1 MAKSNMRFAAL
12 LLLAQFTS
20 FTLAQRGTYAPTT
33 DAPTVTT
40 DAPTV
45 TTIAPST
52 GAPTAAPTDTA
63 TNPPTLAPSTLAPT
77 TSPSTLAPT
86 ESPTVPPT
94 MPALT
99 DAQAVASIAAA
110 RARVAYRN
118 NAVAPAS
125 IDPVDDAEL
134 GGKKCPAD
142 YHLMGADDHSIVSGG
157 TASPT
162 ANGDTYWCQK
172 NDEIYKTVTYQKT
185 LDPTGTVAALAATD
199 ATLGEA
205 RDLSQSHDVTAR
217 EQHALIEASGQTLLE
232 ETILDADAAM
242 VLAKT
247 GDTRESTLAPTVT
260 LSNSPTT
267 TAEAADERSRAQ
279 NNSPALGR

>member
-12 LLLAQFTS
+12 LLMAQLTS
-20 FTLAQRGTYAPTT
+20 FTLAQRGTYAPT
-33 DAPTVTT
+33 VTT

-45 TTIAPST
+45 TTAAPTVTTIAPSLSPSVTTAAPSVSPTIAPST
-52 GAPTAAPTDTA
+52 Q
-63 TNPPTLAPSTLAPT
+63 APSTSPT
-77 TSPSTLAPT
+77 TAAPT

-118 NAVAPAS
+118 NAVAPGS
-125 IDPVDDAEL
+125 IDPVDDVEL

-157 TASPT
+157 TATPT
-162 ANGDTYWCQK
+162 ATGADYWCQK

-185 LDPTGTVAALAATD
+185 LDPTGTVEALAAT
-199 ATLGEA
+199 ATTLGEA
-205 RDLSQSHDVTAR
+205 RDLSQSHDVLAR

-232 ETILDADAAM
+232 ETIDDADSAM
-242 VLAKT
+242 LLAKT
-247 GDTRESTLAPTVT
+247 GDARESTLSPTVT
-260 LSNSPTT
+260 LSNSPTSA
-267 TAEAADERSRAQ
+267 AEHAATIERAQ
-279 NNSPALGR
+279 NKAPALG

>member
-1 MAKSNMRFAAL
+1 MRFAAL

-20 FTLAQRGTYAPTT
+20 FTLAQRGTYAPTVT
-33 DAPTVTT
+33 TAAPTVTT

-45 TTIAPST
+45 TTDAPSLSPSVTTDAPSVSPTNSPST
-52 GAPTAAPTDTA
+52 G
-63 TNPPTLAPSTLAPT
+63 APT

-94 MPALT
+94 MPPLT

-118 NAVAPAS
+118 NAVVPAS
-125 IDPVDDAEL
+125 IDPVFDVEL
-134 GGKKCPAD
+134 DGMKCPAD

-185 LDPTGTVAALAATD
+185 LDPNGTVAALAATD
-199 ATLGEA
+199 GTLGEA

-247 GDTRESTLAPTVT
+247 GDTRESTLAPTVF

-267 TAEAADERSRAQ
+267 IAERADERSRAQ

>member
-20 FTLAQRGTYAPTT
+20 FTLAQRGTYAPT
-33 DAPTVTT
+33 DAPTG
-40 DAPTV
+40 APT
-45 TTIAPST
+45 APPTAATATPTSL
-52 GAPTAAPTDTA
+52 APTAAPTDTA
-63 TNPPTLAPSTLAPT
+63 TDAPTGTPTTLAPT

-125 IDPVDDAEL
+125 IDPVDDGM

-199 ATLGEA
+199 GTLGEA

-260 LSNSPTT
+260 LTNSPTT
-267 TAEAADERSRAQ
+267 IAEGADERSRAQ

>member
-20 FTLAQRGTYAPTT
+20 FTLAQRGTYAPT
-33 DAPTVTT
+33 DAPTG
-40 DAPTV
+40 APT
-45 TTIAPST
+45 APPTAATATPTSL
-52 GAPTAAPTDTA
+52 APTAAPTDTA
-63 TNPPTLAPSTLAPT
+63 TDAPTGTPTTLAPT

-125 IDPVDDAEL
+125 IDPVYDAEL
-134 GGKKCPAD
+134 DGKKCPAD

-205 RDLSQSHDVTAR
+205 RDLSQSHDVAAR

-232 ETILDADAAM
+232 QTILDADAAM

-267 TAEAADERSRAQ
+267 IAEGADERSRAQ